1 MVGITERRGQQ
12 EQTES
17 MALAV
22 TAFLKCTA
30 NWEEKCKFGWRVWGM
45 LEMTIHIAYSHRRK
59 KRQNYF

>member
-22 TAFLKCTA
+22 TAFLKSQ
-30 NWEEKCKFGWRVWGM
+30 KVIFSGGIG
-45 LEMTIHIAYSHRRK
+45 TIKLGREV
-59 KRQNYF
+59 